1 MRLSNHIRFE
11 LRVPHPILFLCGSQ
25 RSSASSAISV
35 FNAEVAEIRRGSQRS
50 LIFRFTTVLV
60 WFLVTLVAVNAQT
73 PSPEPTP
80 KAPPTSGISLA
91 PARFE
96 LEMQPGS
103 ETTVVVNLDY
113 HTTGENKQPVRIVA
127 SLNDWTIDRNGQVRF
142 EKANTLPDSASS
154 WLIHSPAETMVVPN
168 TLHAIRVTIAVPKD
182 AIPGDHL
189 TALIV
194 EQRPDSIKLNEN
206 RRQVVVRYR
215 MGAVFYIKV
224 PQLRRQGSLE
234 SLRAE
239 STGDQVTV
247 TPLLK
252 NAGNSVIR
260 PLTSVK
266 ITDGS
271 GVALAELPQ
280 KESIPLLGGAELMEP
295 VVIEK
300 RLAPGTYNVKYRVDF
315 QDGTRPTEGITE
327 LVVRERQM
335 GQPAPN

>member
-1 MRLSNHIRFE
+1 MRRANNI
-11 LRVPHPILFLCGSQ
+11 C
-25 RSSASSAISV
+25 
-35 FNAEVAEIRRGSQRS
+35 
-50 LIFRFTTVLV
+50 RFTAVLLWLFV
-60 WFLVTLVAVNAQT
+60 SVVCVSAQSAAPAAT
-73 PSPEPTP
+73 PNPTG
-80 KAPPTSGISLA
+80 SGISLA

-113 HTTGENKQPVRIVA
+113 HSTTENSQPVRIVA
-127 SLNDWTIDRNGQVRF
+127 SLNDWTIDRDGQVQF
-142 EKANTLPDSASS
+142 EKANTLPNSASQ
-154 WLIHSPAETMVVPN
+154 WLIYSPAETTVTPGN
-168 TLHAIRVTIAVPKD
+168 LHAIRVTIAVPKD
-182 AIPGDHL
+182 ATPGDHL

-194 EQRPDSIKLNEN
+194 EQRPDNIKLNEN
-206 RRQVVVRYR
+206 RRQMVIRYR

-239 STGDQVTV
+239 AKSDQVIV

-266 ITDGS
+266 VTNSS
-271 GVALAELPQ
+271 GVSVVELPQ
-280 KESIPLLGGAELMEP
+280 KESLPVLAGAELMQP
-295 VVIEK
+295 LVIET

-315 QDGTRPTEGITE
+315 QDGSRPTEGVTE
-327 LVVRERQM
+327 LVVLPSR
-335 GQPAPN
+335 